1 MVDEDALDLFE
12 QMVAVDKFEQSVLGC
27 AERQCR
33 DRAAGGEV
41 GDRAGS
47 ELHNELEHCA
57 FWTVDS
63 SGGHRARHGGFV
75 AFVAFV
81 GGFGYRVAFSTTAIT
96 SLIALGLLRLQM
108 APRWRTLTQ
117 PVALAS
123 SASS

>member
-1 MVDEDALDLFE
+1 VVDEDALDLFE

-33 DRAAGGEV
+33 DRAA
-41 GDRAGS
+41 
-47 ELHNELEHCA
+47 
-57 FWTVDS
+57 
-63 SGGHRARHGGFV
+63 
-75 AFVAFV
+75 